1 MNSGITRAFIVR
13 KLIHLIT
20 GSGIVVVAQHSVKFS
35 VWLGIIVIST
45 ILLDVSRNFIPWWN
59 IKFLSIFG
67 KFLKESE
74 KQGKLTGATCL
85 WLGLCLSFLVFPLGI
100 FRISN
105 IVVVVADPFA
115 ALGGRIIPSPFIRR
129 TKTLMG
135 SAIFISVA
143 VLLFT
148 QYWNIPLIPAIF
160 MSILLGLIELYSWEN
175 VENIFL
181 TFGGTLIV
189 YLYFLF

>member
-1 MNSGITRAFIVR
+1 MNSGITRAFVVR

-20 GSGIVVVAQHSVKFS
+20 GLGFVVVARHSIKMS
-35 VWLGIIVIST
+35 IWLGILVISA
-45 ILLDVSRNFIPWWN
+45 ILLDVSRNLIPWWN

-67 KFLKESE
+67 KFLKEPE
-74 KQGKLTGATCL
+74 KQGKLAGATNL
-85 WLGLCLSFLVFPLGI
+85 WTGLYLSFLVFPLNI
-100 FRISN
+100 FHIATS
-105 IVVVVADPFA
+105 VVVVADPLA

-129 TKTLMG
+129 TKTIMG
-135 SAIFISVA
+135 SLIFLGIA

-160 MSILLGLIELYSWEN
+160 ISILLGLIELYSWEN

-189 YLYFLF
+189 YLYFLL